1 MSDPRGLLGQT
12 AEHLVWAGLTQ
23 SGGTGLAQNWRC
35 PDGELDLVCRDP
47 LGELVG
53 VEVKCRTTA
62 RAGSALESVDRRRI
76 GRLRRSLAR
85 YASTNA
91 AQGPGGLRIDVVT
104 VTPGGDHDWRAGRVA
119 GGAARQGGRGRA

>member
-12 AEHLVWAGLTQ
+12 AEHLVSAWLTQ
-23 SGGTGLAQNWRC
+23 SGWTVLAQNWRC

-91 AQGPGGLRIDVVT
+91 DQSPRALPIEAI
-104 VTPGGDHDWRAGRVA
+104 TPTPPP
-119 GGAARQGGRGRA
+119 

>member
-1 MSDPRGLLGQT
+1 MRVPVDLMSDPRGLLGQT
-12 AEHLVWAGLTQ
+12 AEHLVSAWLTE
-23 SGGTGLAQNWRC
+23 SGWTVLAQNWRC

-47 LGELVG
+47 LGALVG

-62 RAGSALESVDRRRI
+62 RTGGALESVDRRRI

-104 VTPGGDHDWRAGRVA
+104 VTPGGGHDWRLGRFDGVDA
-119 GGAARQGGRGRA
+119 W